1 MNINR
6 SGEVLIV
13 TGAPGVGKTTVAAL
27 LASGNTG
34 PAVHL
39 RGDDFWHCI
48 TTGLVAPYLP
58 EAHQQNTVVLRV
70 QAAASCEYAR
80 GGYVVVLDGI
90 VGPWFLAPFTARVAA
105 SSVPL
110 SYVVLRPSLATTVRR
125 ARQRVTPDLTDS
137 APITSLYE
145 QFDERGADLH
155 GHVLDTTDSTP
166 EQTAHQIRALHRCE
180 ALRLD
185 PSTAR

>member
-1 MNINR
+1 MNR

-13 TGAPGVGKTTVAAL
+13 TGPPGAGKTTVAAL

-34 PAVHL
+34 PAAHL
-39 RGDDFWHCI
+39 RADDFWHYI
-48 TTGLVAPYLP
+48 KTGWIAPYLP

-70 QAAASCEYAR
+70 LAAASFEYAM
-80 GGYVVVLDGI
+80 GGYLVVVDGI
-90 VGPWFLAPFTARVAA
+90 VGPWFLPPFTAQALA

-110 SYVVLRPSLATTVRR
+110 SYVVLRPSLATTLCR
-125 ARQRVTPDLTDS
+125 AQQRATPSLTGA

-145 QFDERGADLH
+145 QLNDLGAELH
-155 GHVLDTTDSTP
+155 GHVLDNTDSTP
-166 EQTAHQIRALHRCE
+166 EQTAEQICGLFRSG
-180 ALRLD
+180 ALRLE